1 MTATASPR
9 ASPADAS
16 AGVTESMIRD
26 VVHAFYEKARRDDML
41 GPIFEAKVQSW
52 PDHLD
57 KMCDFWSSATLR
69 SGRYKGHPMGPHVR
83 IAEIDKSHFARLLV
97 LYRETAYEI
106 CPAEAAA
113 LFIDRAQRFAQS
125 FQVGIALH
133 RSPRRPTVQAQGDR
147 ANNSRVAPVKINRVE

>member
-1 MTATASPR
+1 MIGTTSSPASPTD
-9 ASPADAS
+9 APA
-16 AGVTESMIRD
+16 GITEAMIRD
-26 VVHAFYEKARRDDML
+26 IVHTFYEKVRRDDML

-52 PDHLD
+52 PDHLA

-83 IAEIDKSHFARLLV
+83 IAETDKPHFARWLGLFG
-97 LYRETAYEI
+97 ETAFEI

-133 RSPRRPTVQAQGDR
+133 RSPRRPTVQVQGDH
-147 ANNSRVAPVKINRVE
+147 ADGSQVARVKFNKVE